1 MITTKINFSVKNLE
15 IQNDFQIGTF
25 NFYKVEKYDEV
36 IKKMNNEKKDYI
48 TFNAI
53 SEIQGEDTDELK
65 KKITLKENEIDQIN
79 WILSFAQGIRIS
91 RTGHNISPKVPGLHT
106 GNFFGTK
113 SAKFPKER
121 IMDEEN
127 ILKLLKQ
134 IEKKITEPDFL
145 RINNLLFPIA
155 FYLAGIEDNM
165 LTNCFIFPYISL
177 ESLVLYNTEEFI
189 YGNDGLPNG
198 LTSEIKNVLTNHSS
212 FDKLSEDRKKELF
225 KKISELKRRPIS
237 DRIIEF
243 MENNNIGLKDY
254 DYDIKMILN
263 VRNKIFHK
271 AEKIESESLVKCM
284 KNLRSLVVR
293 SILSKLA
300 YNGDYL
306 EITKGWKKIKF
317 IND

>member
-1 MITTKINFSVKNLE
+1 
-15 IQNDFQIGTF
+15 
-25 NFYKVEKYDEV
+25 
-36 IKKMNNEKKDYI
+36 MNNEKKDYI
-48 TFNAI
+48 TFNAK
-53 SEIQGEDTDELK
+53 SEIQGKDIAELK
-65 KKITLKENEIDQIN
+65 EKIPLKENEIDQIN

-91 RTGHNISPKVPGLHT
+91 RTGYNISPKVAGLQT

-127 ILKLLKQ
+127 IIELLKQ

-145 RINNLLFPIA
+145 RKNNLLVPIA
-155 FYLAGIEDNM
+155 FYLSGIEDDM

-177 ESLVLYNTEEFI
+177 ESLVLYNTDEFI
-189 YGNDGLPNG
+189 YGDDRLPKGLN
-198 LTSEIKNVLTNHSS
+198 SEIKNVLTNHSS

-243 MENNNIGLKDY
+243 MDNNNIDLNDY
-254 DYDIKMILN
+254 DYDIKTILS
-263 VRNKIFHK
+263 VRNKIFHR
-271 AEKIESESLVKCM
+271 AENINSGTLVKCM

-293 SILSKLA
+293 SILSNLD
-300 YNGDYL
+300 YNGYYL

-317 IND
+317 ISD

>member
-25 NFYKVEKYDEV
+25 NFYKVEKYDDL
-36 IKKMNNEKKDYI
+36 IKKMNNEKKDYT

-53 SEIQGEDTDELK
+53 SEIQGKDIAELK
-65 KKITLKENEIDQIN
+65 EKITLKENEIDQIN

-91 RTGHNISPKVPGLHT
+91 RTGHNISPKVTGLHT

-113 SAKFPKER
+113 SAKFPKVR

-127 ILKLLKQ
+127 IIELLKQ

-145 RINNLLFPIA
+145 RKNNLLFPIA
-155 FYLAGIEDNM
+155 FYLSGIEDDM

-177 ESLVLYNTEEFI
+177 ESLVLYNTDEFI
-189 YGNDGLPNG
+189 YGDDGLPKG
-198 LTSEIKNVLTNHSS
+198 LNSEIKNVLTNHSS
-212 FDKLSEDRKKELF
+212 FGKLSDDRKKELF

-243 MENNNIGLKDY
+243 MDNSNIDLNDY
-254 DYDIKMILN
+254 DYDIKTILS
-263 VRNKIFHK
+263 VRNKIFHR
-271 AEKIESESLVKCM
+271 AENIKSDTLVKCM

-293 SILSKLA
+293 SILSNLE
-300 YNGDYL
+300 YDGYYL

-317 IND
+317 ISH